1 MPERADVCFDQIFI
15 LCAIS
20 MRTKRGKCKM
30 SKNLIDRFCWYDF
43 EKQKK
48 AALTDTEKYQ
58 NLIEWALKAREI
70 NPNRFDAL
78 TEWLLND
85 SEWTEDKLGKNEQIL
100 MQGLLKRFKEQNIAF
115 RKCLKNLEPPA
126 LINPAIY
133 KALDRF
139 DNELSGHPADKRIQE
154 AVSQMFSDFSVM
166 RKRDVRKL
174 IAGNITG
181 PSGTDTKDVD
191 IFGYIN
197 DLKECDAA
205 VQWALFMPSVAE
217 QQQNGFKVETFEYK
231 KMPAMRFIGK
241 ESYDGDGLDTLEG
254 LKKLFCTLDTLNEYK
269 SGFDFDVLFQHHYG
283 KGVDVEHWHGFWGR
297 FMKAGTPV
305 PEGFLH
311 FDFISQ
317 RDPHNFV
324 SGPPY
329 LSQFAFATFTGNSE
343 ALHKSEGYD
352 SDAMY
357 DITRNIMLGQ
367 GVNIPYPDKYWTA
380 EVFLNGYDKS
390 SSAYMFS
397 AELL

>member
-1 MPERADVCFDQIFI
+1 
-15 LCAIS
+15 
-20 MRTKRGKCKM
+20 M
-30 SKNLIDRFCWYDF
+30 SKNSVEHFYWFDF
-43 EKQKK
+43 KKQED
-48 AALTDTEKYQ
+48 AALTNANKYQ
-58 NLIEWALKAREI
+58 NLIEWALKARGI
-70 NPNRFDAL
+70 NPNIFDAL
-78 TEWLLND
+78 TEWILDD
-85 SEWTEDKLGKNEQIL
+85 SEWTEDKLNNNKQIL
-100 MQGLLKRFKEQNIAF
+100 IQGVLERF
-115 RKCLKNLEPPA
+115 RKQNADLRVCLNEIETSES
-126 LINPAIY
+126 INPAIY

-139 DNELSGHPADKRIQE
+139 DNELSGQPADKRLQE
-154 AVSQMFSDFSVM
+154 IASKMFSDFYVM
-166 RKRDVRKL
+166 RERATRKL

-181 PSGTDTKDVD
+181 PAGTDTKDVD

-197 DLKECDAA
+197 YLKDCDAA
-205 VQWALFMPSVAE
+205 VQWALFMPSVVE

-241 ESYDGDGLDTLEG
+241 ESCDGDGLDTLEG
-254 LKKLFCTLDTLNEYK
+254 RKQLFCTLDALNEYK

-297 FMKAGTPV
+297 FMKADTPV
-305 PEGFLH
+305 PEGFLY
-311 FDFISQ
+311 FDFIPQ
-317 RDPHNFV
+317 RDPDNFV

-343 ALHKSEGYD
+343 DMHKCEGYD

-367 GVNIPYPDKYWTA
+367 GVPIPYPDKYWTA

-397 AELL
+397 AELV